1 MNVLQLKFKDI
12 AEYSDFL
19 SLVTNIA
26 YVQNISLKLINHFEL
41 VSSAGEGEI
50 LFQVKDPHPE
60 EAKIYT
66 HIYKTIRE
74 GE

>member
-26 YVQNISLKLINHFEL
+26 YVQNISLKSINHFEL
-41 VSSAGEGEI
+41 VSFTEGGEI
-50 LFQVKDPHPE
+50 LFQVKNPHPE
-60 EAKIYT
+60 ETKIYI

>member
-1 MNVLQLKFKDI
+1 MNILQLKFKDV

-26 YVQNISLKLINHFEL
+26 YVQNISLKSINHFEL
-41 VSSAGEGEI
+41 VSSVGEGEI
-50 LFQVKDPHPE
+50 LFQVKNLHPE
-60 EAKIYT
+60 EVKIYS